1 LAIGSEPRDRRK
13 LSEEF
18 VARREIVEYV
28 SDLSGDAIEGGSE
41 PTLRF
46 ALDGDDY
53 EIDLTGAEQ
62 VALRAALQE
71 YIAAAQPMTRSG
83 RPVIRTKVAATTATI
98 RAWAAANG
106 HKVPPRGAI
115 PRAVR
120 EAYDTANP

>member
-1 LAIGSEPRDRRK
+1 M
-13 LSEEF
+13 
-18 VARREIVEYV
+18 ARREIVEYV
-28 SDLSGDAIEGGSE
+28 SDLSGDTIQGQRD

-62 VALRAALQE
+62 AALRSALRE
-71 YIAAAQPMTRSG
+71 YIAVAQPMTSSG
-83 RPVIRTKVAATTATI
+83 RPVTRTKVAATTATI